1 MELLLAQGHRLF
13 IELGPG
19 KVLSGLMGRIDAEKT
34 AEILA
39 VEDLESLEEVSIRL
53 SKPS

>member
-1 MELLLAQGHRLF
+1 MLLGQGHRLF

-19 KVLSGLMGRIDAEKT
+19 KVLSGLMGRIDTEKK

-39 VEDLESLEEVSIRL
+39 VEDRESLEAAVERL
-53 SKPS
+53 SSS